1 MHENI
6 SIELGPMVRLLLE
19 PYEAILDR
27 LFREGRISASE
38 RDQFHQEVLASRDRL
53 EANPVSIPVNIPD
66 RYRSD

>member
-27 LFREGRISASE
+27 LLREGRISASRSE
-38 RDQFHQEVLASRDRL
+38 RDQFHQEVLASR
-53 EANPVSIPVNIPD
+53 ESI
-66 RYRSD
+66 RSEPGINTREHTRPL